1 MNKEQ
6 LDKKTVTELKTIC
19 RQNDIK
25 GYSTKRKD
33 SLVKLIIESS
43 DNRNIN
49 DDIKIKYYQNE
60 NNYDYQNDR
69 CNGCGKL
76 DLSCRCGADSP
87 WY

>member
-43 DNRNIN
+43 YNRNLN
-49 DDIKIKYYQNE
+49 DDIVINNYQNE
-60 NNYDYQNDR
+60 NNYDYENDR
-69 CNGCGKL
+69 CSGCGKL
-76 DLSCRCGADSP
+76 DLSCRCGAGSP